1 MISEAAIQSI
11 RGAGIRRHP
20 KYWGGWF
27 WQIGDGSV
35 KETNLNIF
43 FQFGMAVEELNAR
56 MVVHSTLFDNLT
68 FLYFAREWLDAF
80 LAETWLFKLR
90 DSRAAALSM
99 LEIVRGIMDS
109 SDLARFYRTLRT

>member
-1 MISEAAIQSI
+1 VLESAVIRSI
-11 RGAGIRRHP
+11 GRLVLADR
-20 KYWGGWF
+20 GWF
-27 WQIGDGSV
+27 NE
-35 KETNLNIF
+35 ETNLNIF

-56 MVVHSTLFDNLT
+56 MVVHSTLFDNFT

-80 LAETWLFKLR
+80 LAETWLLKLR